1 MDLDIIFNKRK
12 RRMKLSIWFILF
24 WINFINAADIQ
35 TDVEDILTSE
45 FGSNIK
51 IYHEKFNIPVELKTQ
66 AEKQVQQ
73 KFFKNYIHIWSI
85 CQEDSIAGIAI
96 LDNTYGK
103 SLPITF
109 LVIIH
114 PSGKIQ
120 RVDIIRYREPYGGA
134 IGSRRW
140 LDQFIGKSAN
150 ENFEID
156 GEIDSISGATI
167 SVQSV
172 TKAIHKLLI
181 IIDPHVSNDTI
192 VCKQKPHQVKS
203 NAK

>member
-1 MDLDIIFNKRK
+1 MKRSLCLILIGINII
-12 RRMKLSIWFILF
+12 S
-24 WINFINAADIQ
+24 AADIRS
-35 TDVEDILTSE
+35 DVEDIIKTE
-45 FGSNIK
+45 FISNFEVSL
-51 IYHEKFNIPVELKTQ
+51 EKYDIPGEVKASVETQ
-66 AEKQVQQ
+66 VNQ
-73 KFFKNYIHIWSI
+73 KFFKDYIYVWRI
-85 CQEDSIAGIAI
+85 CQGDSIAGIAI

-114 PSGKIQ
+114 PTGKI
-120 RVDIIRYREPYGGA
+120 RRIDIIRYREPYGGA

-150 ENFEID
+150 DNFKID
-156 GEIDSISGATI
+156 EEIDSISGATI

-181 IIDPHVSNDTI
+181 MIDPHLLNDTI
-192 VCKQKPHQVKS
+192 ACKQNHHQVKS
-203 NAK
+203 KAK

>member
-1 MDLDIIFNKRK
+1 MIC
-12 RRMKLSIWFILF
+12 FILF
-24 WINFINAADIQ
+24 CINFINAADIE

-45 FGSNIK
+45 FGSNIR
-51 IYHEKFNIPVELKTQ
+51 IYHEKFDIPVELKTQ

-73 KFFKNYIHIWSI
+73 KFFKNYIHIWLI
-85 CQEDSIAGIAI
+85 CQGDSIAGIAI

-109 LVIIH
+109 LLIIH
-114 PSGKIQ
+114 PTGRIH
-120 RVDIIRYREPYGGA
+120 RIDIIRYREPYGGA

-140 LDQFIGKSAN
+140 LDQFIGKSAKD
-150 ENFEID
+150 NFEID
-156 GEIDSISGATI
+156 REIDSISGATI

-172 TKAIHKLLI
+172 TRAVHKLLVM
-181 IIDPHVSNDTI
+181 IDPLLSNDAFICRKEHRQTN
-192 VCKQKPHQVKS
+192 S